1 MSDTTFVVLDNDND
15 NRKEFDNRSDAE
27 EAAQT
32 AREFG
37 SDDVEVIVNDG
48 TETDG
53 GAKAAEVVDTPDA
66 DPREE
71 NDDMM
76 MAEDDA
82 PAPDFATGMNIGSD
96 PLDVLPGWMTTQVS
110 YNDRGDSSTTV
121 NKRGCQVIAEYLG
134 LDMVDRNVVKRAHET
149 DFEFATYEVTMAK
162 PDGRKFTGVGTA
174 RADESDQGDSAGW
187 KLDMMAETRAYKR
200 AVKSATGGGIE
211 AFAKEQGAE

>member
-1 MSDTTFVVLDNDND
+1 MSETTFIVDDRDND

-27 EAAQT
+27 DAAAT

-37 SDDVEVIVNDG
+37 SDDVEVVIEDG

-53 GAKAAEVVDTPDA
+53 GTAEAVDAEPVGPTNAETPDVDLGGMSIGA
-66 DPREE
+66 DPL
-71 NDDMM
+71 N
-76 MAEDDA
+76 
-82 PAPDFATGMNIGSD
+82 
-96 PLDVLPGWMTTQVS
+96 VLPGWMTTQVS

-149 DFEFATYEVTMAK
+149 DFDFATYEITLRK
-162 PDGRKFTGVGTA
+162 PDGREFTGTGTA
-174 RADESDQGDSAGW
+174 RADPADQGEDAGW

-211 AFAKEQGAE
+211 AFAKEQGEDNV